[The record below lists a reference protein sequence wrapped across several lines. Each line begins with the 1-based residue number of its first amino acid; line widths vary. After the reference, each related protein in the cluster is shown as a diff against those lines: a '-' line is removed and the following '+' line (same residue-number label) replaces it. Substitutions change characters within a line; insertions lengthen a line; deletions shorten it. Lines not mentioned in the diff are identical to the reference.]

1 MRCITIAST
10 MGGVTAPHASLYQP
24 VTAAAGS
31 RLLPPCLRRQSRVSS
46 AKFLSASQKRDRRH
60 QRRAAPV
67 PRRALEDFPR
77 QVGVQMHREVVD
89 RRLAGGSEIFRPR
102 TVLAIEDAA

>member
-1 MRCITIAST
+1 VKAGMIAMSSSSKRWIVA
-10 MGGVTAPHASLYQP
+10 GVGAKLNSDEFWRR
-24 VTAAAGS
+24 S
-31 RLLPPCLRRQSRVSS
+31 RAVP
-46 AKFLSASQKRDRRH
+46 A
-60 QRRAAPV
+60 
-67 PRRALEDFPR
+67 PRRALEDRPR